1 MALALAIACALS
13 LEGAALESATP
24 QPGERGG
31 PGLALFAAKA
41 LTAAWKGE
49 QALDNAVLL
58 VRDGR
63 IEAVGARDKVAVPA
77 GYVVRDLGSLWVM
90 PGMIDLHCHA
100 AGTMDIND
108 LVYVTQPELSAR
120 TSVIPDNPAFRRGIA
135 AGVTAVL
142 FIPGSGVNCGGRGV
156 LLKTGPERYEDALIR
171 DPGSLKVAQWGNP
184 ESYAFGVG
192 KTWEN
197 YHLRHMFRTGQAYA
211 KAWSEFEAG
220 KGPQP
225 ERKLELDVFRDL
237 FAKRTQISTHTQI
250 TQVVMM
256 TLLMIRGEFGLD
268 VYIDHGEFGGYR
280 MAELA
285 EKMGVPAILG
295 PRNVE
300 TMSLGMMLF
309 TGESPE
315 RFQGIAAGY
324 QERGHSMIGFNTDCL
339 PFPGF
344 TPSLEDLPTQGAIAV
359 YYGFDDRDMATVR
372 GLTIVPAKTA
382 GIDHRVGSLEV
393 GKDADIVVL
402 TGVPSDPRRAV
413 EQVYVEGRRLYDTAS
428 NRRRW

>member
-1 MALALAIACALS
+1 MSALTALALT
-13 LEGAALESATP
+13 AALAAGDDRAP

-31 PGLALFAAKA
+31 PGLALLAAKA
-41 LTAAWKGE
+41 LTASWEGE
-49 QALDNAVLL
+49 QVVDSALLL

-63 IEAVGARDKVAVPA
+63 IEALGRRDALAVPA
-77 GYVVRDLGSLWVM
+77 GYVVRDLGPLWVM

-100 AGTMDIND
+100 AGTLDIND

-120 TSVIPDNPAFRRGIA
+120 PSVIPDNPAFRRGIA

-156 LLKTGPERYEDALIR
+156 LLKTGPELYEDALIR

-184 ESYAFGVG
+184 EGWGPGVG

-197 YHLRHMFRTGQAYA
+197 FHLRSMFRIGQTYA
-211 KAWSEFEAG
+211 QAWKAFEEG
-220 KGPQP
+220 KGPEP
-225 ERKLELDVFRDL
+225 ERDLALDVFRDL
-237 FAKRTQISTHTQI
+237 FAKKTQVSTHTQV

-280 MAELA
+280 LA
-285 EKMGVPAILG
+285 GLAQEMGVPAILG

-300 TMSLGMMLF
+300 TMSRGMILF
-309 TGESPE
+309 TGESPD

-324 QERGHSMIGFNTDCL
+324 QQNGHQMIGFNTDCL

-344 TPSLEDLPTQGAIAV
+344 TPSLEDLPTQAAIAV
-359 YYGFDDRDMATVR
+359 YYGFDDREMASVR

-382 GIDHRVGSLEV
+382 GIDHRVGSLEP
-393 GKDADIVVL
+393 GKDADIVVIE
-402 TGVPSDPRRAV
+402 GVPGDPRCAV
-413 EQVYVEGRRLYDTAS
+413 EAVYVEGRKVYDPALE
-428 NRRRW
+428 RRRW

>member
-1 MALALAIACALS
+1 MVVLATLALAAFV
-13 LEGAALESATP
+13 AAQDTGVAP
-24 QPGERGG
+24 QAGERGG

-41 LTAAWKGE
+41 LTAAWEGE
-49 QALDNAVLL
+49 QAIDHATLL

-63 IEAVGARDKVAVPA
+63 IEAIGPRAEIAVPA

-108 LVYVTQPELSAR
+108 MVYVTQPELSSR
-120 TSVIPDNPAFRRGIA
+120 TSIIPDNPAFQRGLA

-156 LLKTGPERYEDALIR
+156 LLKTGVERYEDAVLR

-184 ESYAFGVG
+184 EGWGFGVG

-197 YHLRHMFRTGQAYA
+197 YHLRRMFRTGQAYA
-211 KAWSEFEAG
+211 QAWKEHEEGAA
-220 KGPQP
+220 PAP
-225 ERKLELDVFRDL
+225 ERLLEFDVFRDL
-237 FAKRTQISTHTQI
+237 FAKRTQVSTHTQV

-280 MAELA
+280 VAALA
-285 EKMGVPAILG
+285 QEMGVPAILG

-300 TMSLGMMLF
+300 TMSRGMINF
-309 TGESPE
+309 TGEAPD

-324 QERGHSMIGFNTDCL
+324 QDGGHKMIGFNTDCL

-344 TPSLEDLPTQGAIAV
+344 TPSLEDLPTQAALAV
-359 YYGFDDRDMATVR
+359 YYGFDDRDMASVR

-382 GIDHRVGSLEV
+382 GIDARVGSLER

-402 TGVPSDPRRAV
+402 AGVPSDPRCAV
-413 EQVYVEGRRLYDTAS
+413 DAVYVEGRKVYDPS
-428 NRRRW
+428 IHRRRW